1 MPTPAELSARMARD
15 RSRIAVKLD
24 GDYVN
29 ARAKRISI
37 WNEIL
42 NIEITTGS
50 TFLVAVPENVP
61 YLCVGLTQEILAMPR
76 PGRGGDR
83 FWTYIERRYGITERE
98 EAAKAILDRYR
109 SYAMQNGAHVA
120 VRRFAAYKNQT
131 VYFSSYNGQMWR
143 LDGENIMQV
152 VNGEDDVFF
161 IDDDGGKHV
170 DPEVGEHGILF
181 DRLVNHLSFSSS
193 GMGGIS
199 DQQMRMAFIVWIFAL
214 ALPDLMPTKPLL
226 ILEGAPGSGKCLQ
239 LGTPVLCF
247 DGSTKAVEDVQI
259 GDLLMGPDSR
269 PRRVLATTRGRG
281 PLFKICPVKGD
292 SWVCNDAHVLTLVSS
307 HRGEIIDISVDQFLS
322 ETAYFRS
329 DYKQFMTR
337 VDFPPQKEPLPIDP
351 YFLGVWYGDGTVV
364 GDGTAFPK
372 QYLTAS
378 REARAQFLAGLLDT
392 DGYLSLGCLDIVQ
405 KRRGFADGICFLA
418 RSLGLR
424 ATPPKA
430 KFVLGYEEPYWHVSI
445 SGDMN
450 GLPLRI
456 PRKKPDPRHQI
467 KDVTRTGIT
476 IDPIGEGDFAGF
488 TLDEDGR
495 FLLGDFTVTHNSSA
509 VQLLQQALLGEAKP
523 MILSKNKE
531 DDFGVL
537 LLRSPIA
544 VFDNLDA
551 YIDWLPDAI
560 CSYTTKGTWTKR
572 KLFTDSEEAT
582 IKPHAFIAVASKNPA
597 SFRRE
602 DTADRC
608 VILRLDR
615 REQFT
620 RFQSLEE
627 EIQQLRPQIVGE
639 YMWYVNQIVAEIRH
653 GALTESATE
662 VHRMADFAA
671 LARVVGRV
679 VGWEPEAVA
688 DLLNAVQ
695 GEQIAFINEEDP
707 LVELLHKWIVYR
719 PRNAPSN
726 VGRELGLFQLF
737 QEMET
742 LANAHG
748 IQFYKNA
755 RLLSQKLRSQHI
767 ERDFIV
773 QLLAPDGH
781 KSYRIWRKTD
791 ARLTSIPALDPVD
804 PTGSDDD

>member
-1 MPTPAELSARMARD
+1 MARD
-15 RSRIAVKLD
+15 RTRMAIKLD
-24 GDYVN
+24 TTYTN
-29 ARAKRISI
+29 ARAKRVGI

-42 NIEITTGS
+42 NIEVTTGS
-50 TFLVAVPENVP
+50 TFLLAVPENIP
-61 YLCVGLTQEILAMPR
+61 YLCVGLTQQILAMPR

-83 FWTYIERRYGITERE
+83 FWTYLERRYGITERE
-98 EAAKAILDRYR
+98 EAAKAILDRFR

-120 VRRFAAYKNQT
+120 VRRYAAYRNQT
-131 VYFSSYNGQMWR
+131 VYLSSYDGQMWR

-152 VNGEDDVFF
+152 PNGEDDVFF
-161 IDDDGGKHV
+161 IDDDGGKNV
-170 DPEVGEHGILF
+170 VPEVDDHGILF
-181 DRLVNHLSFSSS
+181 DRLVNHLSFSPS
-193 GMGGIS
+193 GMGGIT
-199 DQQMRMAFIVWIFAL
+199 DEQMRMAFVVWIFAL
-214 ALPDLMPTKPLL
+214 AFPDLMPTKPLL
-226 ILEGAPGSGKCLQ
+226 ILEGAPGSGK
-239 LGTPVLCF
+239 
-247 DGSTKAVEDVQI
+247 
-259 GDLLMGPDSR
+259 
-269 PRRVLATTRGRG
+269 
-281 PLFKICPVKGD
+281 
-292 SWVCNDAHVLTLVSS
+292 
-307 HRGEIIDISVDQFLS
+307 
-322 ETAYFRS
+322 
-329 DYKQFMTR
+329 
-337 VDFPPQKEPLPIDP
+337 
-351 YFLGVWYGDGTVV
+351 
-364 GDGTAFPK
+364 
-372 QYLTAS
+372 
-378 REARAQFLAGLLDT
+378 
-392 DGYLSLGCLDIVQ
+392 
-405 KRRGFADGICFLA
+405 
-418 RSLGLR
+418 
-424 ATPPKA
+424 
-430 KFVLGYEEPYWHVSI
+430 
-445 SGDMN
+445 
-450 GLPLRI
+450 
-456 PRKKPDPRHQI
+456 
-467 KDVTRTGIT
+467 
-476 IDPIGEGDFAGF
+476 
-488 TLDEDGR
+488 
-495 FLLGDFTVTHNSSA
+495 SSA

-523 MILSKNKE
+523 MILSKSKE

-627 EIQQLRPQIVGE
+627 EIHQLRSQIVGE
-639 YMWYVNQIVAEIRH
+639 YFWYVNQIVAEIRH
-653 GALTESATE
+653 GALTENTTE

-688 DLLNAVQ
+688 DLLNAIQ

-707 LVELLHKWIVYR
+707 LVELLHKWIEYR

-726 VGRELGLFQLF
+726 IGREIGLFQLF
-737 QEMET
+737 QELERM
-742 LANAHG
+742 AQAHG
-748 IQFYKNA
+748 IQFYKTA
-755 RLLSQKLRSQHI
+755 RILSQKLRSQHI

-804 PTGSDDD
+804 TTGSSDD